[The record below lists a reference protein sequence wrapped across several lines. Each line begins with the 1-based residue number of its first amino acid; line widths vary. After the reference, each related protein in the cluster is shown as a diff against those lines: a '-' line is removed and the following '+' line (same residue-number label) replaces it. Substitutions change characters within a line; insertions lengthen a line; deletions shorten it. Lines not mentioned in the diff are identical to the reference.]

1 MPTSCRWRFY
11 AGERVRQ
18 SVGPTIT
25 SAIDFMDGAAG
36 ERFVVEDDGY
46 PNLLLSALR
55 ASVGDG
61 AASSLG
67 RSLRRIPRAAACRA
81 DDPLSGVMLWLGAG
95 VDAADGEL
103 RLDRELAAA
112 VPPRRWISNGARRRS
127 RGVIEAIL
135 AMHRRMTEATGGRPG
150 SDLGWRLF
158 RSLLTLHPL
167 GGCRM
172 AATPEAGVVNHL
184 GQVFGYPNLFVVD
197 GAIVPVAIGRN
208 PSHTI
213 AALAERIAAHVA

>member
-1 MPTSCRWRFY
+1 MAFY
-11 AGERVRQ
+11 PDGERVRQ
-18 SVGPTIT
+18 SVGPTI
-25 SAIDFMDGAAG
+25 SSMIDFMDGTAGG

-55 ASVGDG
+55 ASIAG
-61 AASSLG
+61 AAESDLA
-67 RSLRRIPRAAACRA
+67 RSLREYLEQLPPGK
-81 DDPLSGVMLWLGAG
+81 DPKAGVMLWLGAG

-103 RLDRELAAA
+103 RLDRSWL
-112 VPPRRWISNGARRRS
+112 PPFRRSLDLEWNPERS
-127 RGVIEAIL
+127 RGVIDAIL
-135 AMHRRMTEATGGRPG
+135 TMQRRLTDATGGRPG

-172 AATPEAGVVNHL
+172 AATPESGVVNHL

>member
-1 MPTSCRWRFY
+1 
-11 AGERVRQ
+11 
-18 SVGPTIT
+18 
-25 SAIDFMDGAAG
+25 MDGVTG
-36 ERFVVEDDGY
+36 ERFVIEDDGY

-55 ASVGDG
+55 AATRDNP
-61 AASSLG
+61 ASSLA
-67 RSLRRIPRAAACRA
+67 RSLMEYLEQQPRA
-81 DDPLSGVMLWLGAG
+81 DDSASGVMVWLGAG

-103 RLDRELAAA
+103 RLDRKWL
-112 VPPRRWISNGARRRS
+112 PPFNRTFDLDWRPEAS
-127 RGVIEAIL
+127 RGAIEAIV
-135 AMHRRMTEATGGRPG
+135 AMHRRMSEATGGRPG
-150 SDLGWRLF
+150 SDLSWRLF

-172 AATPEAGVVNHL
+172 AATPQAGVVDHR

-213 AALAERIAAHVA
+213 AALAEHVAAHVA